1 MKNIYNE
8 TFNQEYFEI
17 IEINTDLPIVS
28 YKIKSLNTDEIIKG
42 SFYNEELQL
51 VKGDVYKIEKILEEK
66 GRGKNKQY
74 LVKWLNFDTKHNS
87 WIPAKNIEI

>member
-1 MKNIYNE
+1 MR
-8 TFNQEYFEI
+8 FGGVLVF
-17 IEINTDLPIVS
+17 
-28 YKIKSLNTDEIIKG
+28 G
-42 SFYNEELQL
+42 SRGQIQTLTVHL
-51 VKGDVYKIEKILEEK
+51 VYKIEKILEEK